1 MSATTPQP
9 PSSEVQ
15 TYIANAEQRA
25 WDIPEAAAHVERRP
39 IHRVGIIGA
48 GTMGSGIAMSFL
60 SAGIAVTMIETQ
72 QDALNRGLANM
83 RRNYETSARKGKL
96 TFAEVDTRLALLRQ
110 SLDMAELKNCELI
123 IEAVFEDM
131 DLKKR
136 IFAQLDAVAP
146 AGAILATNT
155 SGLDVNEIAR
165 ATRRPSDV
173 IGLHFFSPANVMR
186 LLEVVRGDLTA
197 DSIIA
202 TSMDIARKIGKTA
215 VLVGVCPG
223 FVGNRMLH
231 QRHLQADQLVLEGAM
246 PWDVDRVLRDFGFP
260 MGPYQMADL
269 AGLDIGWKR
278 ETSTGSTL
286 REILCEADR
295 RGQKTGSGFY
305 DYDEQRRPT
314 PSPVAERAALA
325 ISNLR
330 GVTRR
335 IIDDQE
341 ILERCLMPLINEGAK
356 ILEQGKARCASDIDV
371 VWLYGY
377 GWPKFRGGPMHYAD
391 SIGVKRV
398 LDSLQRHAPRLG
410 AQSVPAQLLRTLAE
424 RSEGLLDLVPMKL
437 RAQA

>member
-9 PSSEVQ
+9 ASSEVQ
-15 TYIANAEQRA
+15 TYITTAEQRA
-25 WDIPEAAAHVERRP
+25 WDIPEAGSHVMRRP

-48 GTMGSGIAMSFL
+48 GTMGSGIAMNFL
-60 SAGIAVTMIETQ
+60 SAGIPVTMIETQ
-72 QDALNRGLANM
+72 QAALDRGLVNM

-96 TFAEVDTRLALLRQ
+96 TLAEVDTRLALLHQ
-110 SLDMAELKNCELI
+110 SLDMTKLGNCELI

-136 IFAQLDAVAP
+136 IFVQLDAVAP
-146 AGAILATNT
+146 PGTILATNT
-155 SGLDVNEIAR
+155 SGLDVNDIAQ

-197 DSIIA
+197 DDVIA
-202 TSMDIARKIGKTA
+202 TSMDIARRIGKTA

-278 ETSTGSTL
+278 ETSRGSTL

-295 RGQKTGSGFY
+295 RGQKTGGGFY

-314 PSPVAERAALA
+314 PSPLAEQAALT
-325 ISNLR
+325 ISKLR

-335 IIDDQE
+335 SIDDAE

-377 GWPKFRGGPMHYAD
+377 GWPKFRGGPMYYAE
-391 SIGVKRV
+391 SIGVKSV
-398 LDSLQRHAPRLG
+398 LESLKRHAPQLG
-410 AQSVPAQLLRTLAE
+410 AQSIPAQLLATLAE
-424 RSEGLLDLVPMKL
+424 RNEGLLDLVPPRL
-437 RAQA
+437 RA

>member
-1 MSATTPQP
+1 MSTTIPHP

-15 TYIANAEQRA
+15 SYITRAEQRA
-25 WDIPEAAAHVERRP
+25 WDIPEAAAHVARRP
-39 IHRVGIIGA
+39 IRRVGIIGA
-48 GTMGSGIAMSFL
+48 GTMGSGIAMNFL
-60 SAGIAVTMIETQ
+60 NANIPVTMIETQ
-72 QDALNRGLANM
+72 QLALDRGLGNM

-96 TFAEVDTRLALLRQ
+96 TLAEVDTRLALLRQ
-110 SLDMAELKNCELI
+110 SLDFEELKNCELI

-146 AGAILATNT
+146 PGAILATNT

-165 ATRRPSDV
+165 STRRPGDV

-186 LLEVVRGDLTA
+186 LLEVVRGDHTA
-197 DSIIA
+197 DSVIA
-202 TSMDIARKIGKTA
+202 TSMDIARKIDKTA

-246 PWDVDRVLRDFGFP
+246 PWDVDRVLREFGFP

-278 ETSTGSTL
+278 ETSHGSTL
-286 REILCEADR
+286 RDILCEADR

-314 PSPVAERAALA
+314 PSAIAEQAALR
-325 ISNLR
+325 ISSLR

-335 IIDDQE
+335 AIPDDE

-377 GWPKFRGGPMHYAD
+377 GWPKFRGGPMYYAD

-398 LDSLQRHAPRLG
+398 LDSLKRHAARLS
-410 AQSVPAQLLRTLAE
+410 AQSVPARLLVTLAE
-424 RSEGLLDLVPMKL
+424 RNEGLLDLIPAGI